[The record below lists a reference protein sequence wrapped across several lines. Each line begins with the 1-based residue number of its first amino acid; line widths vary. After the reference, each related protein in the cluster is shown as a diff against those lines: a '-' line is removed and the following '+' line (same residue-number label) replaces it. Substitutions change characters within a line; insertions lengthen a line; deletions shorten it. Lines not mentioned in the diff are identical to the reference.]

1 MTTTEKANDLRFEI
15 GVPAD
20 SQVIVAG
27 GVRLAVAR
35 QGEGFPVVCLHA
47 IGHGGRDF
55 EAFTRTMKDRFE
67 IIRIDWPGQG
77 RSGLDA
83 QAPTAHRYA
92 ALLADVLAQLKIS
105 DPIIIG
111 NSIGGAAAIIYASK
125 NPVRAL
131 VLCDPGGIF
140 EVTPALERLCRLFA
154 RFFNAG
160 TRRAWWYR
168 FAFAAYYRVVLPS
181 PAAAPQR
188 KRIVGAAFEIA
199 AVLRDAWQG
208 FAAPEADI
216 RDIAVSLDIPV
227 WFAWSKSDRII
238 PLRHA
243 IPTIARIKHARLT
256 RFRGGHAAF
265 LERPKQF
272 SREFAKFARSLKLE
286 RALHNPAN

>member
-1 MTTTEKANDLRFEI
+1 M
-15 GVPAD
+15 
-20 SQVIVAG
+20 
-27 GVRLAVAR
+27 
-35 QGEGFPVVCLHA
+35 
-47 IGHGGRDF
+47 
-55 EAFTRTMKDRFE
+55 
-67 IIRIDWPGQG
+67 RIDNA
-77 RSGLDA
+77 GLRLGSL
-83 QAPTAHRYA
+83 TAGYSQR
-92 ALLADVLAQLKIS
+92 V
-105 DPIIIG
+105 
-111 NSIGGAAAIIYASK
+111 YASK

-140 EVTPALERLCRLFA
+140 EVTAALERLCRLFA

-188 KRIVGAAFEIA
+188 GRIISAAFEIA

-208 FAAPEADI
+208 FAAPEADL

-238 PLRHA
+238 PLRYA
-243 IPTIARIKHARLT
+243 MPAIARMRHARLT

-286 RALHNPAN
+286 RALRNPSN